1 LDAWSSREP
10 GRLLARMT
18 PDGVYDDSAWP
29 VTMRGHDDVRHF
41 LAHSRRAFP
50 DMRFE
55 IIEGR
60 LPRRERQ
67 RGAAVA
73 RNGTMTGPLDP
84 PGLAPTGKKWR
95 VEERGPGSP
104 VS

>member
-1 LDAWSSREP
+1 
-10 GRLLARMT
+10 
-18 PDGVYDDSAWP
+18 
-29 VTMRGHDDVRHF
+29 MRGHDDVRHF